1 MAGNP
6 TMDGMHPARHPAA
19 AARGA
24 AARAQGGVRVRAA
37 ARTVLRAPLTR
48 RSWAEAAY
56 LTVGVPLTVAG
67 FLLILWTAVFGALL
81 CASLAGVA
89 AGLALLTATT
99 VAGRGL
105 AAAHR
110 RLAAAL
116 PGWPPPPPGPAP
128 FVPGRGLLGRV
139 DARLRDGPGWRG
151 ACYVLLRLP
160 LALASLYAVVGFWV
174 AGLYYLT
181 YPAWWS
187 IAQAVTGPHRV
198 QSPVSSPLPAGGV
211 RIATWPGALGI
222 SVLGAV
228 VLLAAPWAVRAV
240 VLADRWLIRRLL
252 TGRPLSE
259 RVRELQASR
268 AQAVDDSAAL
278 LRRVE
283 RDLHD
288 GAQARLVAVAMQ
300 LGLAREK
307 LAADGLDAGAGG
319 DGGTGA
325 ADPDRLDRV
334 RELVDAAHRGAKEAL
349 TELRDLARGIHPPA
363 LDHGLAEALATLA
376 ARSAVPATLTVDV
389 PVRPTP
395 AIETIAYFCAAELLA
410 NVAKHSGAGRAAI
423 GVTADGAAL
432 RLSVTDDGAGGAV
445 LRPGGGLAGLAQRV
459 AVVDGT
465 LAISSPDGGPTVV
478 TVDLPL
484 HA

>member
-1 MAGNP
+1 
-6 TMDGMHPARHPAA
+6 
-19 AARGA
+19 
-24 AARAQGGVRVRAA
+24 
-37 ARTVLRAPLTR
+37 
-48 RSWAEAAY
+48 
-56 LTVGVPLTVAG
+56 
-67 FLLILWTAVFGALL
+67 VFGAVL
-81 CASLAGVA
+81 CTSLAGVV

-105 AAAHR
+105 AAVHR

-116 PGWPPPPPGPAP
+116 PGGPPPLPGPAP

-139 DARLRDGPGWRG
+139 DARLRDRPGWRG

-160 LALASLYAVVGFWV
+160 LALVSLYAVAGFWV
-174 AGLYYLT
+174 TGLYYLT
-181 YPAWWS
+181 YPAWWG
-187 IAQAVTGPHRV
+187 IAQAVTGPRHV
-198 QSPVSSPLPAGGV
+198 PPSISYPLPAGGV
-211 RIATWPGALGI
+211 RIASWPDALAI
-222 SVLGAV
+222 PVLGV
-228 VLLAAPWAVRAV
+228 VLLLAAPWAVRLV

-268 AQAVDDSAAL
+268 AQAVDDTAAL

-307 LAADGLDAGAGG
+307 LAADGQDGDGDGSGAGG
-319 DGGTGA
+319 DPA
-325 ADPDRLDRV
+325 RLDRA
-334 RELVDAAHRGAKEAL
+334 RELIDAAHRGAKEAL

-376 ARSAVPATLTVDV
+376 ARSAVPATLTADV

-410 NVAKHSGAGRAAI
+410 NVAKHSGAGRAAV
-423 GVTADGAAL
+423 GVAADGAAL

-445 LRPGGGLAGLAQRV
+445 LRPGGGLAGLAHRV

-465 LAISSPDGGPTVV
+465 LAVSSPDGGPTVV

>member
-1 MAGNP
+1 
-6 TMDGMHPARHPAA
+6 MDGMHPARHPAA

-24 AARAQGGVRVRAA
+24 EAPAQGGARVRAA
-37 ARTVLRAPLTR
+37 ARAVLLAPLTR

-56 LTVGVPLTVAG
+56 LTVGMPLTMAG
-67 FLLILWTAVFGALL
+67 FWLILLTAVFGALL
-81 CASLAGVA
+81 CATLAGVA

-105 AAAHR
+105 AAVHR

-116 PGWPPPPPGPAP
+116 TGWPPPPAGPAP

-160 LALASLYAVVGFWV
+160 LALASLYAVAGFWV
-174 AGLYYLT
+174 LGLYYLT

-187 IAQAVTGPHRV
+187 IAQAATGPREV
-198 QSPVSSPLPAGGV
+198 QSPISSPLPAGGV
-211 RIATWPGALGI
+211 RIASWPGALGI
-222 SVLGAV
+222 SLLGLVL
-228 VLLAAPWAVRAV
+228 LLAAPWAVRAV

-268 AQAVDDSAAL
+268 AQAVDDTAAL

-307 LAADGLDAGAGG
+307 LAAEGQDGP

-325 ADPDRLDRV
+325 ADPARLEQARQ
-334 RELVDAAHRGAKEAL
+334 LVDAAHRGAKEAL

-376 ARSAVPATLTVDV
+376 ARSAVPATLTADV

-445 LRPGGGLAGLAQRV
+445 LQPGGGLAGLAQRV

-465 LAISSPDGGPTVV
+465 LAVSSPDGGPTVV